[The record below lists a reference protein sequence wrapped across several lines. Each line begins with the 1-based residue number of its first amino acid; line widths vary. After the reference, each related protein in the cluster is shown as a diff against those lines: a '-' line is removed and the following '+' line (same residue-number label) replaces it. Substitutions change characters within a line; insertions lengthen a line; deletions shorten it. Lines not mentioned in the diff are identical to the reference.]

1 MVMQDGG
8 LPLFIA
14 IIVSAAIL
22 GIFILVAVIVGVSL
36 LPL

>member
-1 MVMQDGG
+1 MQEEG

-22 GIFILVAVIVGVSL
+22 GIFLVIALIVAAFL
-36 LPL
+36 

>member
-1 MVMQDGG
+1 MQEEG

-22 GIFILVAVIVGVSL
+22 GIFLVIAVIVAAFL
-36 LPL
+36 